1 MMRRNVLILASWAL
15 CAASFGQSPDDST
28 LAAAFRVFDA
38 SGAERIL
45 ADIVDDA
52 RGVDVLYIGE
62 EHDDSVGHWVQAQ
75 LFELLLADPVVLS
88 LEMFERDV
96 QIVVDEYLSDQ
107 ITEAHFLKSSR
118 PWPRYKSFY
127 RPLVELAKKQSVPV
141 IAANAP
147 RRYVN
152 RVARLGTGSLDS
164 LGVQARAFL
173 PPLPYP
179 EPDPR
184 YRKKWDRLMEEMASE
199 MPDSLRAHA
208 GEGDTPVFLFDAQA
222 LWDAAMAHSV
232 QWALA
237 EYPGALVVH
246 VTGSFHVEGG
256 LGTPYGVRALRPATE
271 DMVVIVRSTDDFGL
285 FDAQA
290 HGSLGD
296 FIIQTDGTFKP
307 GDGST
312 AY

>member
-1 MMRRNVLILASWAL
+1 MRPNLLILASWAL
-15 CAASFGQSPDDST
+15 CAASFGQSSDDST

-38 SGAERIL
+38 SGAQRTL

-52 RGVDVLYIGE
+52 HGVDVLYIGE
-62 EHDDSVGHWVQAQ
+62 EHDDSVGHRVQAR
-75 LFELLLADPVVLS
+75 LFELLLDDPVVLS

-107 ITEAHFLKSSR
+107 ITEAHFLKASR
-118 PWPRYKSFY
+118 PWPRYESDY
-127 RPLVELAKKQSVPV
+127 RQLVELAKEHRAPV

-152 RVARLGTGSLDS
+152 RVTRLGTGSLDS

-184 YRKKWDRLMEEMASE
+184 YKTRWDRLMEEMASE

-208 GEGDTPVFLFDAQA
+208 GVGDPPPFVFEAHA

-232 QWALA
+232 QRALA
-237 EYPGALVVH
+237 EHREALVVH

-256 LGTPYGVRALRPATE
+256 LGTPHGVRALRPATK
-271 DMVVIVRSTDDFGL
+271 DVVVIVRSADDFGL
-285 FDAQA
+285 FDAQV

-296 FIIQTDGTFKP
+296 FIIQTDGTLKP
-307 GDGST
+307 SDGYS